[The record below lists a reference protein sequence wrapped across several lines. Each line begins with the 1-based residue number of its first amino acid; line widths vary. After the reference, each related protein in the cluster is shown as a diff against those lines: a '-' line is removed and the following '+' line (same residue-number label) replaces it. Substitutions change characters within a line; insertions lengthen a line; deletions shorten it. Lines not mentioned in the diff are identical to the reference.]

1 MLCTAKH
8 HTWRA
13 ATAAAAGP
21 AADTGSASI
30 LFAPNTTEVQGLML
44 LLAKAAACPPDAVQ
58 PRRNSRASFYQYWAA
73 SAGAAAAAGHPECL
87 SGGTEACRAQ
97 PACYLP
103 LYRRQL
109 VGHASA
115 ELAVAAAAAEPGS
128 VDAVLDFTAW
138 QQQASQHRQQG
149 QQAAQQTW
157 QQAQQGEQ
165 ALQQGEQTQ
174 QQGEQQQRFLYPY
187 TIRMNHS
194 EVPPTRM
201 RLNQVGHL
209 PPAAATAVHA
219 AHRPALPCAARTICA
234 PSAGHPSSSHN
245 ASARPPTHPPIHP
258 PTHAV

>member
-1 MLCTAKH
+1 MPSPQQLSPLYPLDMASWGELYMGEHCLPARPPARPWGWCPQPARGRQCSVASPASHPASHQLCYGGRGELLFYCIAKHMLCTAKH

-58 PRRNSRASFYQYWAA
+58 PRRNSSASFYQYWAA

-109 VGHASA
+109 VGHVSA
-115 ELAVAAAAAEPGS
+115 ELAVAAEELPPPMSPSTIFLAEARLVLIPPPPAVAAASP
-128 VDAVLDFTAW
+128 AT
-138 QQQASQHRQQG
+138 
-149 QQAAQQTW
+149 
-157 QQAQQGEQ
+157 
-165 ALQQGEQTQ
+165 
-174 QQGEQQQRFLYPY
+174 
-187 TIRMNHS
+187 
-194 EVPPTRM
+194 
-201 RLNQVGHL
+201 
-209 PPAAATAVHA
+209 PAAAA
-219 AHRPALPCAARTICA
+219 APA
-234 PSAGHPSSSHN
+234 S
-245 ASARPPTHPPIHP
+245 
-258 PTHAV
+258 